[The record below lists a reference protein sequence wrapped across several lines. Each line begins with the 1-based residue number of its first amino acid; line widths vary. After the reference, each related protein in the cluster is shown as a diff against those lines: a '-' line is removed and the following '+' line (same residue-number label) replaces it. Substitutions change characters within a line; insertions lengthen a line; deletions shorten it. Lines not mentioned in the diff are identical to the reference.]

1 MWGAHILHQKY
12 NLIHRAIVPANL
24 QIDQNNRLRL
34 VNYCSC
40 LPCFDAE
47 GSPISY
53 IGKNDRKYGSCILGD
68 L

>member
-1 MWGAHILHQKY
+1 MWGAHMLHQKY

-24 QIDQNNRLRL
+24 QIDQNNQLRL

-47 GSPISY
+47 GRPINY
-53 IGKNDRKYGSCILGD
+53 LVKNDRKYDAYNLGD